1 MAVRVVITDDALAQL
16 LSAERDVEIVVQSGT
31 SGQDVAAI
39 AVHARQIRRL
49 GAPSANGDVLK
60 LLTRRELD
68 IVRMAA
74 AGARNKKIA
83 EQLGTTEGTVKRYLH
98 TIYEKLEV
106 SGRVE
111 LSIYAREHA
120 LV

>member
-16 LSAERDVEIVVQSGT
+16 LSAESDVEIVVQSGT
-31 SGQDVAAI
+31 SGQDVLAMS
-39 AVHARQIRRL
+39 VDARRITRL
-49 GAPSANGDVLK
+49 GAAPPDGDVLK
-60 LLTRRELD
+60 RLTRRELD

-74 AGARNKKIA
+74 AGARNKQIA